1 MNATS
6 CATISCSA
14 SSRLTTSTPP
24 LIPVTTGALQVPHAP
39 AIPACK
45 IRGINLADDPQSTAS
60 RSCFHF
66 RPGEISRRCAQTLA
80 PWAPHSHRRSG
91 HRRPNSALESRLSWQ
106 KSPDRCIVLPSRWL
120 RGRTRDYAKASSA
133 ASFRVNTSHEVS
145 RRHRRRASRRSSQCF
160 APRPR
165 PRSRNAHPHSSRHP
179 ALAGLRSRNRLRRNG
194 PPRKSPAPR
203 IRIALTM
210 PIFIYSAGVLALTIG
225 LVVFSYFDRTYR
237 ELGRVHPGRIHQ
249 HLDTFEADVE
259 PRLHMERRRA
269 ALGFSLL
276 ARFWLDFVAAI
287 TARGVLV
294 FVPGPRVAAVVRTFL
309 FIIWPVQAV
318 LELLISV
325 LHLSEESEEAQTPAA
340 EQQQAI
346 EALVDAAT
354 EEGIIEQDEARLI
367 ESVVEFGDKRV
378 RDVMT
383 PRPDVI
389 AIRADASLEEL
400 RDLVVETKFSRLPVF
415 EKTLDEIAGIVM
427 ARDMLEVPD
436 REAAHRT
443 VRELMRPAL
452 FVPETKFGSELLK
465 EMQRKNQQMAVV
477 IDEYGL
483 MAGLVTIEDLV
494 EEIVGEIGEED
505 RTPAPDV
512 VREASG
518 ALIIRGSVQLEKVS
532 ELFGVQLDS
541 NMQHSAAT
549 TIAGLL
555 NSVAGH
561 VPRTGEVI
569 DADGLRFE
577 VIEANQRKVLRVR
590 AKPIPNTA
598 ASTARTV

>member
-1 MNATS
+1 
-6 CATISCSA
+6 
-14 SSRLTTSTPP
+14 
-24 LIPVTTGALQVPHAP
+24 
-39 AIPACK
+39 
-45 IRGINLADDPQSTAS
+45 
-60 RSCFHF
+60 
-66 RPGEISRRCAQTLA
+66 
-80 PWAPHSHRRSG
+80 
-91 HRRPNSALESRLSWQ
+91 
-106 KSPDRCIVLPSRWL
+106 
-120 RGRTRDYAKASSA
+120 
-133 ASFRVNTSHEVS
+133 
-145 RRHRRRASRRSSQCF
+145 
-160 APRPR
+160 
-165 PRSRNAHPHSSRHP
+165 
-179 ALAGLRSRNRLRRNG
+179 
-194 PPRKSPAPR
+194 
-203 IRIALTM
+203 M
-210 PIFIYSAGVLALTIG
+210 PIFLYTIGVLGLTAG
-225 LVVFSYFDRTYR
+225 LVVFSYLDRVYR

-249 HLDTFEADVE
+249 HLDTFETDVE
-259 PRLHMERRRA
+259 PRFHMERRRA
-269 ALGFSLL
+269 AMAFSLL
-276 ARFWLDFVAAI
+276 GRFWLVFVAAI
-287 TARGVLV
+287 TARGVLF
-294 FVPGPRVAAVVRTFL
+294 FVPGTWEAAVEMIFFLGAEVVIAMQFFPALLLARAPGNWVLPLVPVVRVFL

-325 LHLSEESEEAQTPAA
+325 LHVSEETEAQTPAA

-415 EKTLDEIAGIVM
+415 EKSLDDIAGIVM

-465 EMQRKNQQMAVV
+465 EMQRKNQQMAIV

-483 MAGLVTIEDLV
+483 MAGLATIEDLV

-505 RTPAPDV
+505 RRPAPDV

-518 ALIIRGSVQLEKVS
+518 ALVIRGSVQLEKVS
-532 ELFGVQLDS
+532 ELLGVQLDS
-541 NMQHSAAT
+541 GMQHSAAT

-561 VPRTGEVI
+561 VPRTGEVVE
-569 DADGLRFE
+569 ADGLRFE

-590 AKPIPNTA
+590 AKPIPSSA
-598 ASTARTV
+598 ASSARTV